1 MNLKELSNK
10 LSGEL
15 FYDNS
20 PYHQA
25 VIRVYATDASA
36 YQEMPHAVAMP
47 KDKEDIKALIHFSQ
61 EHNITLIPR
70 AAGTSLA
77 GQVVGSGIVVDVS
90 KYMNGILELN
100 EDEKWVR
107 VQPGVVRDE
116 LNKYLYGEGLMFAPE
131 TSTAN
136 RAMIGGMIGNNSC
149 GLHSMI
155 YGSTRDHLLEVSA
168 ILSDGSEA
176 VFTDLTLA
184 EAEVK
189 RNKDGFEG
197 KIYEELLTLLQSE
210 KNQNVIRESF
220 PQKDVRRRNSGYAL
234 DRVAG
239 MVQHK
244 NIINL
249 SQIIAGSEGTLCFI
263 TGAKLNLIDLPP
275 KEVGVVAIHC
285 SSIRESLLANLI
297 AVKHSCAASELVD
310 RAILNEA
317 LDSPSQAANRDFIKD
332 TPGAI
337 LMVEFYDNDADALL
351 HKCNLLINELREAKL
366 GYHYP
371 ILLGKDTE
379 KAWELRKAGLGLLR
393 NLKGDTQPVNLIEDC
408 AVSVENLPDYIQEL
422 ELLLQQKGLQYSM
435 YAHAGDGELHVEPM
449 INLKTAEGKQ
459 VFEEV
464 LTATVE
470 LVKKYGGSL
479 SGEHGDGRL
488 RGQFIAD
495 VMGGQV
501 YELFKKIKLIFDPQ
515 DIFNKGKITSTP
527 GMTDNLRF
535 QPATKIPLKTFMDFS
550 AQENILRLTEKCSG
564 SGDCR
569 KTQITGGTMCPSY
582 MVTRNEKD
590 TTRARANIL
599 RQYLSQ
605 EPETFGKGKFADM
618 AKDVL
623 DLCIACKGCKI
634 ECPSSVDMT
643 KLRAEFLFHYQQQH
657 GVTLR
662 TRLVSSFSKLMKL
675 ASIFPGIYNSVIK
688 NDLCRSVINRLIGF
702 HPDRSLPALE
712 KSSLMEWYHS
722 RLPTTFRPGKLIYFF
737 CDEFTN
743 YNDVNAG
750 KKMIL
755 LLEHLGY
762 QVIIPEHTDSG
773 RAQLSKGLLAKA
785 RRLAEKN
792 VSLLADTVTAETPM
806 IGLEPSAILSFRDEY
821 PDLVSPA
828 LVKHSKELAKHTFL
842 FEEWFYS
849 EIEKGNISKEQFVS
863 EERHLIV
870 HGHCHQKALSSMKS
884 VLAVLN
890 FPENFKAELIPS
902 GCCGMAGSFGYEKE
916 HFELSMKIGGLVL
929 FPAVNNKHPKTM
941 VIASGTSCRHQLKD
955 GTGEIAYHPAEV
967 LYDALVKDI

>member
-1 MNLKELSNK
+1 M
-10 LSGEL
+10 
-15 FYDNS
+15 
-20 PYHQA
+20 
-25 VIRVYATDASA
+25 YATDASA

-47 KDKEDIKALIHFSQ
+47 KNKEDIKALIHFSQ

-77 GQVVGSGIVVDVS
+77 GQVVGSGVVVDVS
-90 KYMNGILELN
+90 KYMNRIIELN
-100 EDEKWVR
+100 EDERWVR

-116 LNKYLYGEGLMFAPE
+116 LNKYLYGKGLMFAPE

-155 YGSTRDHLLEVSA
+155 HGSTRDHLLEVSA
-168 ILSDGSEA
+168 ILSDCSEA
-176 VFTDLTLA
+176 LFTDLTLA
-184 EAEVK
+184 AAEAK
-189 RNKDGFEG
+189 RDRDSFEG
-197 KIYEELLTLLQSE
+197 KIYKELLLLLQSE
-210 KNQNVIRESF
+210 KNQNVISESF
-220 PQKDVRRRNSGYAL
+220 PQKNVRRRNSGYAL
-234 DRVAG
+234 DRLTG

-244 NIINL
+244 AIINL
-249 SQIIAGSEGTLCFI
+249 SQIIAGSEGTLCFV
-263 TGAKLNLIDLPP
+263 TEAKLNLINLPP

-297 AVKHSCAASELVD
+297 AVKHGCAASELVD
-310 RAILNEA
+310 RVILNEA

-332 TPGAI
+332 KPGAI
-337 LMVEFYDNDADALL
+337 LMVEFYDDDPGALL
-351 HKCNLLINELREAKL
+351 HKCNLLISELEEAKL

-408 AVSVENLPDYIQEL
+408 AVAVEDLPDYIQEL
-422 ELLLQQKGLQYSM
+422 ELLLQQKGLRYSM

-449 INLKTAEGKQ
+449 INLKTPEGKQ

-488 RGQFIAD
+488 RGQFIAN
-495 VMGGQV
+495 VMGSQV
-501 YELFKKIKLIFDPQ
+501 YELFKKVKSIFDPR
-515 DIFNKGKITSTP
+515 DIFNKGKITATP
-527 GMTDNLRF
+527 KMTDNLRF
-535 QPATKIPLKTFMDFS
+535 QPSTKAPLKTFMDFS

-657 GVTLR
+657 GVTFR
-662 TRLVSSFSKLMKL
+662 TQLIGRFSKLMKL
-675 ASIFPGIYNSVIK
+675 ATIFPGVYNAIIK
-688 NDLCRSVINRLIGF
+688 NDISRSLINRIIGF
-702 HPDRSLPALE
+702 HPDRSLPSLE
-712 KSSLMEWYHS
+712 KRSLIKWYHS
-722 RLPTTFRPGKLIYFF
+722 RPPATLRPGKLVYFF

-755 LLEHLGY
+755 LLEQLGY
-762 QVIIPEHTDSG
+762 QVVIPEHTDSG
-773 RAQLSKGLLAKA
+773 RAQLSKGLLDKA
-785 RRLAEKN
+785 RQLADEN
-792 VSLLADTVTAETPM
+792 VLLLADKITAQTPL

-821 PDLVSPA
+821 PDLVSPSLA
-828 LVKHSKELAKHTFL
+828 ADAKDLAKHTFL

-849 EIEKGNISKEQFVS
+849 EIEKGNISKELFVRD
-863 EERHLIV
+863 ERHFII
-870 HGHCHQKALSSMKS
+870 HGHCHQKALSSMKPA
-884 VLAVLN
+884 LGILN

-916 HFELSMKIGGLVL
+916 HYDISMKIGGLVL
-929 FPAVNNKHPKTM
+929 FPAVNNKPLITT
-941 VIASGTSCRHQLKD
+941 VIASGTSCRHQIKD
-955 GTGEIAYHPAEV
+955 GTKQIAYHPAEV
-967 LYDALVKDI
+967 LYDALIKDS